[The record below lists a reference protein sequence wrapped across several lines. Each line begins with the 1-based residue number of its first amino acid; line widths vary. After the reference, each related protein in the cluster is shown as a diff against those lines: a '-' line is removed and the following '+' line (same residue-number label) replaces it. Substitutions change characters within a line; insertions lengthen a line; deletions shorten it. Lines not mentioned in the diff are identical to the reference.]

1 MEDKENPLQDILKN
15 EEATYGND
23 YKEHLL
29 EQYKL
34 YVESADHISE
44 RRSTANN
51 FFLTIN
57 GFLLSIIGV
66 LPQLKL
72 ATLEFNVIWLGGV
85 SAAGILFC
93 VAWIALIRSYKK
105 LNEAKFTVISVI
117 ERKLPAAL
125 FDAEW
130 KYLVEDK
137 KKKRRFG
144 FFVRYFP
151 LTLIEIWVP
160 GICIVIYLGMLVGWW
175 FVIQQPPITSSM
187 P

>member
-1 MEDKENPLQDILKN
+1 
-15 EEATYGND
+15 
-23 YKEHLL
+23 
-29 EQYKL
+29 
-34 YVESADHISE
+34 
-44 RRSTANN
+44 
-51 FFLTIN
+51 
-57 GFLLSIIGV
+57 
-66 LPQLKL
+66 
-72 ATLEFNVIWLGGV
+72 
-85 SAAGILFC
+85 AAGILFC

-117 ERKLPAAL
+117 ERKLPAVL

-175 FVIQQPPITSSM
+175 FVIHQPPITSSM
-187 P
+187 